1 MTERKTYLV
10 TAEREPEWWYVRIAE
25 IGHSTQ
31 AKRLSG
37 VEPMARDLIAFVE
50 DVPAD
55 SFDVEL
61 SVTVGSAQTALDVAL
76 AARSEAEASQRAA
89 QESTKAAAMALRQVG
104 MPLRDIGQ
112 LLGLTHQRISQL
124 VAE

>member
-1 MTERKTYLV
+1 MTARKAYHV
-10 TAEREPEWWYVRIAE
+10 AAEREPDWWYIRVEE

-31 AKRLSG
+31 AKRLDG
-37 VEPMARDLIAFVE
+37 VEDMARDLIAIVD
-50 DVPAD
+50 DVAED

-61 SVTVGSAQTALDVAL
+61 TVAVGSAQAALDEALVAR
-76 AARSEAEASQRAA
+76 AEAEATQRAA
-89 QESTKAAAMALRQVG
+89 LESTRTAAVALRELG

-124 VAE
+124 VAK

>member
-1 MTERKTYLV
+1 MTKRKTYRV
-10 TAEREPEWWYVRIAE
+10 SAEREPGWWYVRVEE

-31 AKRLSG
+31 AKRLDR
-37 VEPMARDLIAFVE
+37 VEHMARDLIAFAE
-50 DVPAD
+50 DLPAD
-55 SFDVEL
+55 SFDIEL
-61 SVTVGSAQTALDVAL
+61 KVAVGSAQAALDEAL

-89 QESTKAAAMALRQVG
+89 QESTRAAAVALREVG
-104 MPLRDIGQ
+104 MPLRDIGR